1 MAWIEGARGIFRLH
15 DSDDWCGSL
24 IPLSDVAEI
33 LHVEPSAL
41 ASLPRHP
48 IGGEVFLNEL
58 DVHRAF
64 GAGRILGALPHRDG
78 AARISFDEL
87 VVKRLVELTLPGS
100 VVEQQVPCDRLKID
114 LAARWNGRRV
124 LVEFVGPSH
133 FLPDYDRQPTSPLD
147 RKARV
152 EDRLG
157 DECVIW
163 PFWIQRAATNVR
175 ALFDPL
181 VRGKAAVWS
190 TKAFFADFTLTD
202 SEAVIVSISERFGAC
217 DAGLGYMYG
226 SERTGHKPEHP
237 VVARIRDGKETASR
251 LVPRNAHRDEAFWFP
266 ASLACRLD

>member
-48 IGGEVFLNEL
+48 FDGEILLNEL

-64 GAGRILGALPHRDG
+64 GTGRIAGAPPHRDG

-87 VVKRLVELTLPGS
+87 IVKRLVELTLSGS
-100 VVEQQVPCDRLKID
+100 AVEQQVPCDRLKID
-114 LAARWNGRRV
+114 LAVRWKGRRV
-124 LVEFVGPSH
+124 LIEFVGPSH
-133 FLPDYDRQPTSPLD
+133 FLPDYDRQPTSPLV
-147 RKARV
+147 RKARI
-152 EDRLG
+152 EDRMG

-175 ALFDPL
+175 ALFDPS

-190 TKAFFADFTLTD
+190 TKALFADFSLEDT
-202 SEAVIVSISERFGAC
+202 EAVIVSASERFGAC
-217 DAGLGYMYG
+217 DEGLGYMYG
-226 SERTGHKPEHP
+226 SERTRHKPEHP
-237 VVARIRDGKETASR
+237 VVARIRAGRESLRR
-251 LVPRNAHRDEAFWFP
+251 LIPNNAYRDAAFWVPATP
-266 ASLACRLD
+266 AS